1 MVCSLCGEHCTCSFA
16 GRESS
21 GSHTAVLIDPDQYDT
36 SEQQFAA
43 SLETLQAA
51 SEPLPAR
58 AYARV
63 MLQSTAPALSQP
75 DVQLGLQKDW
85 RNEVSTRVK
94 AHRARRGYE
103 DESLPLSFGDEP
115 AYVAE
120 PVATVT
126 EVDLDEPQVIEEE
139 PLGDVLAEMSAAEAR
154 VQQPQTPLAEPAIT
168 EPVTRTAKVR
178 RPRSEGVLIE
188 FPKSQSLFEHE
199 LAEPVASVPRILEA
213 EPVIEEASV
222 PVSQP
227 LATITLDEEATNW
240 QRAYL
245 EPYPDSDIELPLQVA
260 PLAPRMMCLLVDGV
274 LVLAAAAIFAFVVIT
289 MTHYMPQGKAALG
302 AALALPA
309 VFWAAYQFL
318 FMTFCGTT
326 PGMQLSQLE
335 ICDFEGY
342 FPAKRTRQARAA
354 ALLLSCVS
362 CGMGFAWSL
371 VDEDSLGWHDRIT
384 RTYLRLS

>member
-16 GRESS
+16 GRASS

-36 SEQQFAA
+36 SEQFAA
-43 SLETLQAA
+43 SLENLSAA

-63 MLQSTAPALSQP
+63 MLQSTAPALTQP
-75 DVQLGLQKDW
+75 EMQRDW
-85 RNEVSTRVK
+85 RNEVFSRVK

-103 DESLPLSFGDEP
+103 EESLPLGFGEEPSFVSE
-115 AYVAE
+115 A
-120 PVATVT
+120 PVASAALV
-126 EVDLDEPQVIEEE
+126 EEK
-139 PLGDVLAEMSAAEAR
+139 PLAEVLAEMAHESAETAS
-154 VQQPQTPLAEPAIT
+154 VSSSVVEPAIT
-168 EPVTRTAKVR
+168 EPITRTAKVR
-178 RPRSEGVLIE
+178 RPRGEGNVIE
-188 FPKSQSLFEHE
+188 FPKSQNLFENE
-199 LAEPVASVPRILEA
+199 LAEPVSSVPRILEA
-213 EPVIEEASV
+213 EPVVEEPSV

-245 EPYPDSDIELPLQVA
+245 EPYPDSEIELPLQVA
-260 PLAPRMMCLLVDGV
+260 PLAPRIACLMIDGV
-274 LVLAAAAIFAFVVIT
+274 LVLAASAIFAFVVIT
-289 MTHYMPQGKAALG
+289 MTHYMPQGKTALAAALV
-302 AALALPA
+302 LPT

-326 PGMQLSQLE
+326 PGMQMSQLE
-335 ICDFEGY
+335 MCDFEGY